1 MVEPRRTPPPAD
13 PSQFVRLSTTE
24 DAVIIGEAVAL
35 QLQSASVLSRAL
47 SRILDLIV
55 YAAVFIALIY
65 LMVEYAGNTAQMQAS
80 YVIVLVFAFVALPV
94 AVETLTRGLSPGR
107 LATGTR
113 VVRDDGGSIHFRQ
126 ALVRGIAGVP
136 DFLLTAGGLA
146 ALTSIFN
153 SRSKRLGDLL
163 AGTYVVRT
171 SGAENAI
178 TPLLMPP
185 DLAVWAN
192 SLDVRA
198 IPDHLALGG
207 RVFLSRTG
215 TLDDRKRELLGTQL
229 AAELEPYVSPPPPWG
244 THPERFIAA
253 VLVAR
258 RDREYR
264 ATADQTQR
272 RRERAVRLRQ
282 LGYGF
287 D

>member
-192 SLDVRA
+192 SVDVRA